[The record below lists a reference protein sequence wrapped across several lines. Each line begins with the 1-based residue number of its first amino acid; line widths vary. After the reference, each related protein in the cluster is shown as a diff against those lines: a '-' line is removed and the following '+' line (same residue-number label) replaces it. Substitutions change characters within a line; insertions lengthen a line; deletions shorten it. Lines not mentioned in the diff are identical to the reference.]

1 MALTTEQIHAIAD
14 QLYKQDIKP
23 TLAEVREALGGG
35 SFTTISEAMKSWR
48 EDNKNEQKL
57 KQVDLPNAINDR
69 LQALGADMWQN
80 AIDIAN
86 DRLAKERD
94 ALELIKA
101 KAQNDV
107 DQLEASVKT
116 LEAEY
121 NDLMLKLDE
130 LASGAE
136 VSAVKAEQAIAA
148 RDEINELLNDARH
161 QLELERTKANTA
173 QEQLAEIRIALDK
186 KQLEL
191 DKKQSEL
198 NASSSEVTRLQVTSE
213 NKKAEIE
220 RLSTELKIT
229 KEDLKAVTTERDD
242 IKTTTAELR
251 GELKA
256 IIAERDKLMIAN
268 EALLTSNEKLTRS
281 HAQLETE
288 NKALDKSY
296 TDLVAN
302 NVLQQER
309 TEALKSEFEQLQA
322 ELTKAQATVNN

>member
-1 MALTTEQIHAIAD
+1 MIMALTTEQIHAIAD
-14 QLYKQDIKP
+14 QLHKQDIKP

-48 EDNKNEQKL
+48 EDNKNEQRL

-86 DRLAKERD
+86 DRLAKERE
-94 ALELIKA
+94 ALEHIKA

-107 DQLEASVKT
+107 DQLETSVET

-121 NDLMLKLDE
+121 KELMLKLDE
-130 LASGAE
+130 LAIGAE
-136 VSAVKAEQAIAA
+136 VSAAKAEQAIVA
-148 RDEINELLNDARH
+148 RDELNKLLNDVSH

-173 QEQLAEIRIALDK
+173 QDQLAEIRTTLDK

-191 DKKQSEL
+191 NTNL
-198 NASSSEVTRLQVTSE
+198 AEVARLQVTSE
-213 NKKAEIE
+213 NNKVEIG
-220 RLSTELKIT
+220 RLGTELKTI
-229 KEDLKAVTTERDD
+229 KEELKTVITERDD
-242 IKTTTAELR
+242 IKITTAEVK

-256 IIAERDKLMIAN
+256 IIAERNKLMIAN
-268 EALLTSNEKLTRS
+268 ETLLTSNEKLARS

-288 NKALDKSY
+288 HKVLDKLY

-302 NVLQQER
+302 NVLEQDHTQ
-309 TEALKSEFEQLQA
+309 ALKGELEKLKA
-322 ELTKAQATVNN
+322 GLTKA